1 VPEPVVTE
9 FRYRLHPVGPTVLA
23 GPILYPAARAPEV
36 LACYR
41 DLAEH
46 APDELGSVITLHHVP
61 PLPLFPADLHGK
73 PVVSLVVC
81 LAGDPAAGQ
90 RVLAPLRQNVPP
102 LLDLVAP
109 APYLVHQGT
118 FDATVPHGLRYYWK
132 SEYLTALT
140 DEATAV
146 LLDHV
151 WNSGSPC
158 SYMIIFHL
166 GGAVARTDPAT
177 AAFTGRHAGFA
188 VNINARPPTS
198 TTMPPS
204 APGPGTSGGPAAALD
219 QRLRQLP
226 RRRGPGSR
234 PRRLWPADLQSAGP
248 GESTPGPRQRLPAE
262 PEHQPRAHADA
273 AERPS
278 PLTPAQSARPPAGA
292 PTAAVG
298 THPPVPGRRLHVLE
312 PVPPADR
319 RRQRITVPAPSAAPG
334 RPNRS
339 GRFGCRPAPRS

>member
-1 VPEPVVTE
+1 VRPVPEPVVTE

-146 LLDHV
+146 LLDHA

-158 SYMIIFHL
+158 SYTIIFHL

-177 AAFTGRHAGFA
+177 AAFTGRHAGYA
-188 VNINARPPTS
+188 VNINAEATDVDDYAAQRAWARHFWGPCGRTRPASTS
-198 TTMPPS
+198 TSSATRARIPS
-204 APGPGTSGGPAAALD
+204 APPTA
-219 QRLRQLP
+219 
-226 RRRGPGSR
+226 SR
-234 PRRLWPADLQSAGP
+234 PTVGWP
-248 GESTPGPRQRLPAE
+248 R
-262 PEHQPRAHADA
+262 
-273 AERPS
+273 
-278 PLTPAQSARPPAGA
+278 
-292 PTAAVG
+292 
-298 THPPVPGRRLHVLE
+298 
-312 PVPPADR
+312 
-319 RRQRITVPAPSAAPG
+319 
-334 RPNRS
+334 
-339 GRFGCRPAPRS
+339 